1 MCHSIWEGEGAH
13 PDAAHAVGEVGVH
26 GEGVRLAGRFG
37 RRLLGQD
44 LVLAAGQR
52 VQDADQVLLGQVGA
66 LPDLAECQL
75 VLCTI
80 ATGCQDW
87 DKVSDSLQTSERR
100 VRPRSFCNRL
110 VQSQNMQDASPL
122 PAQQSR

>member
-1 MCHSIWEGEGAH
+1 MRRSRMCHCIQDREGAH

-26 GEGVRLAGRFG
+26 GEGVRLAGRLG

-66 LPDLAECQL
+66 LPDLAERQL
-75 VLCTI
+75 VLC
-80 ATGCQDW
+80 AARTGCQDW
-87 DKVSDSLQTSERR
+87 GKVSD
-100 VRPRSFCNRL
+100 
-110 VQSQNMQDASPL
+110 
-122 PAQQSR
+122 